1 MGTIWQPDQIDGP
14 GPKYKAVVT
23 MIRNGISNG
32 ALSAGE
38 KLPPVRELAWKLGVT
53 PGTVARAYTM
63 LTESGTLQAE
73 VGRGTATPVT
83 YSIGG
88 RQYVSIAGGA
98 GGETPPT
105 VWTFSLDGGN

>member
-23 MIRNGISNG
+23 MIRNAISNG

-73 VGRGTATPVT
+73 VGRGTFVALVDAGSGSLSMTYEGLVSPVT
-83 YSIGG
+83 ALTV
-88 RQYVSIAGGA
+88 REDRLAAG
-98 GGETPPT
+98 
-105 VWTFSLDGGN
+105 